1 MRKSTY
7 CFLLFPFCIAFL
19 GLLGCKK
26 LLDEKSDQKLA
37 IPSSLSDF
45 QALMDNW
52 SVLNST
58 ENNSLEVSADD
69 YSLSDSDLA
78 GLTSE
83 QYRRMYSW
91 QKDYLFTP
99 AFNEWSTTYKA
110 VYQCSS
116 VIEGLDNSGLKR
128 DAEFNNVKGQA
139 LVFRSKLFLQAL
151 AVWAKA
157 YPISSATDL
166 GIPLRPELNF
176 NETSVRATVREGYGK
191 IITDLKNA
199 IPLLPAKPLHPFRPS
214 KAGAYGLLAR
224 ALLNMGN
231 FEQAGLYAD
240 SCISISGTLMDYNKF
255 NSADRYPFALFN
267 TEVIYDIFTPP
278 ASPVN
283 SSRARISPELIQ
295 SYQANDLRKSL
306 FYMVTNG
313 NYYFKGTYH
322 QPALFFGVATDEM
335 YLIQAECLI
344 RSGKVQM
351 GLSVLD
357 KLLVNRFKTG
367 TYLPKILLGQ
377 DDALS
382 LVLSERRKELVMRGL
397 RWMDLKRLNAEGRS
411 IIISR
416 TIKGQPVFLS
426 PNDNR
431 YALPIPED
439 VIQLTGM
446 PQNER

>member
-1 MRKSTY
+1 
-7 CFLLFPFCIAFL
+7 
-19 GLLGCKK
+19 
-26 LLDEKSDQKLA
+26 
-37 IPSSLSDF
+37 
-45 QALMDNW
+45 
-52 SVLNST
+52 
-58 ENNSLEVSADD
+58 
-69 YSLSDSDLA
+69 
-78 GLTSE
+78 
-83 QYRRMYSW
+83 
-91 QKDYLFTP
+91 
-99 AFNEWSTTYKA
+99 
-110 VYQCSS
+110 
-116 VIEGLDNSGLKR
+116 
-128 DAEFNNVKGQA
+128 
-139 LVFRSKLFLQAL
+139 
-151 AVWAKA
+151 

-191 IITDLKNA
+191 AITDLKNA
-199 IPLLPAKPLHPFRPS
+199 IPLLPAKPLHPFRTS

-240 SCISISGTLMDYNKF
+240 SCISISGPLLDYNKF

-278 ASPVN
+278 AAPVN

-367 TYLPKILLGQ
+367 TYVPKILLGQ

-397 RWMDLKRLNAEGRS
+397 RWMDIKRLNAEGRN

-416 TIKGQPVFLS
+416 TINGQVVSLS
-426 PNDNR
+426 PNDN
-431 YALPIPED
+431 
-439 VIQLTGM
+439 
-446 PQNER
+446 

>member
-7 CFLLFPFCIAFL
+7 CLFLFPCCIFL
-19 GLLGCKK
+19 FGLLGCKK

-69 YSLSDSDLA
+69 YSLSDTDLA

-110 VYQCSS
+110 IYQCSS
-116 VIEGLDNSGLKR
+116 VIEGLDHSDLKR
-128 DAEFNNVKGQA
+128 GAEFNNVKGQA
-139 LVFRSKLFLQAL
+139 LVFRSKFFMQAL

-157 YPISSATDL
+157 YLLSSATDL
-166 GIPLRPELNF
+166 GVPLRPDLNF
-176 NETSVRATVREGYGK
+176 NETSVRATVKEGYEK
-191 IITDLKNA
+191 IITDLKKA
-199 IPLLPAKPLHPFRPS
+199 LPLLPAKPLHPFRPS

-224 ALLNMGN
+224 ALLNMGDY
-231 FEQAGLYAD
+231 EQAALYAD
-240 SCISISGTLMDYNKF
+240 SCISISGPLMDYNKL
-255 NSADRYPFALFN
+255 NAADRYPFALFN
-267 TEVIYDIFTPP
+267 SEVIFDTYVP
-278 ASPVN
+278 AAAPIN
-283 SSRARISPELIQ
+283 SSRARIAPELIQ
-295 SYQANDLRKSL
+295 SYQSNDLRKGL

-313 NYYFKGTYH
+313 NYYFKGSYH
-322 QPALFFGVATDEM
+322 QPALFFGIATDEM
-335 YLIQAECLI
+335 YLILSECLI

-351 GLSVLD
+351 GLAVLD
-357 KLLVNRFKTG
+357 KLLLNRFKTG
-367 TYLPKILLGQ
+367 TYVPKTLSGQ
-377 DDALS
+377 AEALS
-382 LVLSERRKELVMRGL
+382 LVLNERRKELVMRGL
-397 RWMDLKRLNAEGRS
+397 RWMDLKRLNAEGRN
-411 IIISR
+411 IMVSR
-416 TIKGQPVFLS
+416 TINGQVVSLN